1 VVFSDAALIRAKL
14 SATASRED
22 QMTRLAIT
30 VDEFCG
36 MIGIGRT
43 KTYELIKDGSLETV
57 AIGRRRLIKMSSV
70 EALLAGGTSGCA
82 AETPFDQPRRG
93 NVGM

>member
-1 VVFSDAALIRAKL
+1 
-14 SATASRED
+14 
-22 QMTRLAIT
+22 MTRLTIT

-43 KTYELIKDGSLETV
+43 KTYELMKDGTLETI

-70 EALLAGGTSGCA
+70 EALLAGGTSDCTV
-82 AETPFDQPRRG
+82 ETPSDQPRSAG
-93 NVGM
+93 VGM